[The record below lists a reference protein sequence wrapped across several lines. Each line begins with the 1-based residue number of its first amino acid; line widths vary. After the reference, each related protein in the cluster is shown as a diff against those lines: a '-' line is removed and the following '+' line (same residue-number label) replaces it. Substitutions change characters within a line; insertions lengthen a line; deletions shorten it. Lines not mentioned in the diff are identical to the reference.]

1 MTKERGG
8 SLIFLAAGIYGL
20 VLSIRLPLG
29 RWNEPGSGVFP
40 LVLCCLLCLFG
51 MFWFIRG
58 KGKKAEPVGLGEFLR
73 KYKTPLKI
81 TGITAAFILF
91 LQPLGYLLASTLY
104 LFVLLMWVSR
114 YSLRVAIILSLAFG
128 PGSWL
133 FFKKLLSTPLP
144 RGFLPL

>member
-29 RWNEPGSGVFP
+29 RWNEPGAAVFP
-40 LVLCCLLCLFG
+40 IVLCCLLCLFG
-51 MFWFIRG
+51 MFWFVRG
-58 KGKKAEPVGLGEFLR
+58 KGEKTEHVGLADFL
-73 KYKTPLKI
+73 KKFATPIKI

-104 LFVLLMWVSR
+104 LLVLFLWVSR
-114 YSLRVAIILSLAFG
+114 YSLRIAIILSLAFG

-144 RGFLPL
+144 GGFLPL